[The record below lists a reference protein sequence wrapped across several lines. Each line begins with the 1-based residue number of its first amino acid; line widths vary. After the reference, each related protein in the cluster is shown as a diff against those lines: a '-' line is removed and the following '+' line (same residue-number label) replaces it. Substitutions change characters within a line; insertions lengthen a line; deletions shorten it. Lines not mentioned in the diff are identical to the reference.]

1 MAISKGLVQR
11 ISMRFSMKVGDFVSR
26 EEDESRT
33 WKVINAR
40 SDSRAF
46 WIQLDEPR
54 YEHDVWHDARYFK
67 VVHEAG

>member
-1 MAISKGLVQR
+1 
-11 ISMRFSMKVGDFVSR
+11 MKVGDFVSR
-26 EEDESRT
+26 EEDESQT
-33 WKVINAR
+33 WKVINAK